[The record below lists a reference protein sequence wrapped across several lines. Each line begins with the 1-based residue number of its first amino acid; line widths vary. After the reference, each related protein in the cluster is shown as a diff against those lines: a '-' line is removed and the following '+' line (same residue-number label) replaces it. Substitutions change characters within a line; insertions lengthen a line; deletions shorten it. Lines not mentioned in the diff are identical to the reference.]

1 MDVQTVH
8 TRHSSDLPYKAST
21 CMSHYDH
28 HDLQLKQSHSQISSW
43 SVKGGSGNEKLLIN
57 LQVHVHVTLG
67 LVGGVCELGD
77 C

>member
-1 MDVQTVH
+1 
-8 TRHSSDLPYKAST
+8 
-21 CMSHYDH
+21 MSHYDH